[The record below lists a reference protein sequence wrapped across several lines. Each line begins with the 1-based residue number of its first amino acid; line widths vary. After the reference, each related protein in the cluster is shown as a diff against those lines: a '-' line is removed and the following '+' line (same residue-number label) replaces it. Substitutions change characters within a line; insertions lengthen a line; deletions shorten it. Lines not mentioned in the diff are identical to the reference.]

1 MHPIAD
7 WMELREILKKVVLL
21 GDGGVGKTSLI
32 ARYVVNKF
40 DNKYI
45 ATIGTK
51 VTRKDIQIVKP
62 NLIINLRLMIWDI
75 LGQKEYSKIRTTS
88 LNGAQ
93 GLILVGDLSRP
104 ETIQSLESFWLK
116 EVNQIVGDIPTV
128 LVGNKIDL
136 AEKSSMAGTVLD
148 SIGQRLSIPIMM
160 TSAKTGDGVER
171 VFTVLGDMLVD
182 GVSARTPPG
191 KEKPP
196 QSLAEVVDFIVQD
209 FCAQYGD
216 LEKAMLIVQHQF
228 EDAGVDIRNPQ
239 KDSVLRALD
248 GLAKA
253 EELSLTKTVARVNLE
268 ERQRL
273 VILSKGLGKG
283 RKG

>member
-1 MHPIAD
+1 
-7 WMELREILKKVVLL
+7 MELRDILKKVVLL

-32 ARYVVNKF
+32 ARYVINKF

-75 LGQKEYSKIRTTS
+75 LGQKEYAKIRSAS
-88 LNGAQ
+88 LSGAQ

-104 ETIQSLESFWLK
+104 ETINNLESFWLK
-116 EVNQIVGDIPTV
+116 ESTKVVGKIPTI
-128 LVGNKIDL
+128 LIGNKMDL

-148 SIGQRLSIPIMM
+148 SMGQRLGVPILM
-160 TSAKTGDGVER
+160 TSAKTGDNVER
-171 VFTVLGDMLVD
+171 IFSSLGDILVTD
-182 GVSARTPPG
+182 VASRVPAG

-196 QSLAEVVDFIVQD
+196 QTLAEVVDFIVQD

-228 EDAGVDIRNPQ
+228 EDAGVDIRKPH
-239 KDSVLRALD
+239 KDHVLKALD

-268 ERQRL
+268 ERQRM
-273 VILSKGLGKG
+273 VILSKG
-283 RKG
+283 